1 MGRGNEIAPDTD
13 KVQGTAFIMKIDL
26 FSSTSKPVPITLR
39 KKQTRIYK
47 ITRELNQQTEP
58 RWQQLF

>member
-13 KVQGTAFIMKIDL
+13 KVQGIAFIMKTDL
-26 FSSTSKPVPITLR
+26 FSSTSKPVPVTLR
-39 KKQTRIYK
+39 KKQTRTYK
-47 ITRELNQQTEP
+47 ITREVNQQTEP